1 MLRNY
6 FNIALRNLYRN
17 TGYTLLNGIGLGVGL
32 AVAALIILYIQHEK
46 SHDRWLEGQAEV
58 YRVYRQWGTDEGKS
72 AWTPSP
78 LASAL
83 RMQFSQIRQATQ
95 VNNQGE
101 ALVGVPGT
109 GKALYVKSSVAT
121 DSSFLA
127 VLPLPLRYGDAR
139 TAFQKPYSALLSAE
153 LAAKLFR
160 EADPVGK
167 VLRYNDKTDY
177 QITGVLAA
185 RPAPFHLE
193 AEVYLTDPGVYSQS
207 WQGNGPATY
216 VRLEPGTNLGR
227 LEGQMT
233 GGINAYL
240 QKEQPGQKAGTT
252 HLPNWRLQPLRD
264 IHLYSTRIG
273 GPLPS
278 RGDARSLYILGGVA
292 ALILIIAGINYTNLA
307 TAQAV
312 GRAKEVGIRKVNG
325 AARPQLVGQFLA
337 EAVLQSLVALP
348 LAAGLAMLF
357 LPAFNRMIDR
367 NLVLGLGQWQQIGGY
382 WMALVLG
389 LGLLSGSYPAFF
401 LSAYQPAAVLKG
413 NLHRNRRGGGIRQGL
428 VVTQFA
434 IAITVAI
441 VMVFIY
447 QQVQFMLNQR
457 LGFQPGQVVVI
468 PVNTRETRERMEAL
482 AAQLRQHPRIQDVTY
497 ATSLPGTWHPD
508 NVFGIAGVNQAQS
521 SNLYFTSPDYA
532 RTLGL
537 TLAQGRFFSY
547 RHPADTANAFV
558 VNEAFV
564 QQFGLRQPVG
574 HRMKFSDDPQYGTII
589 GVVKNF
595 HYQGLQRGIR
605 PLVLSAG
612 FRRRGWEPRYA
623 AVRVTAE
630 DLPATLAF
638 LKAQWRQIEPAHPMR
653 YSFLDDTFAR
663 QYDTYSRLG
672 ETMLYATLLTIL
684 IACLGLFGL
693 ASFMAG
699 QRTREI
705 GIRRVLGATEWEIM
719 HLLGRKFVQLVGLAS
734 VLAMPLAFWVAS
746 DWLAGFAYRVRI
758 TAVPFLLASGV
769 ALLVAALTVGF
780 RAYQAALAN
789 PARSLR
795 SD

>member
-1 MLRNY
+1 MLLNY
-6 FNIALRNLYRN
+6 FKIALRNLYRN

-32 AVAALIILYIQHEK
+32 AVAALIILYIQYEK

-58 YRVYRQWGTDEGKS
+58 YRVYRQWGTEAGGS

-83 RMQFSQIRQATQ
+83 RMQFPQVRQATQ

-101 ALVGVPGT
+101 ALVGVPAA
-109 GKALYVKSSVAT
+109 GKALYVKSSAAT
-121 DSSFLA
+121 DSSFLT

-139 TAFQKPYSALLSAE
+139 TALQKPYSALLSAE
-153 LAAKLFR
+153 LAAKLFG

-185 RPAPFHLE
+185 LPAPFHLE
-193 AEVYLTDPGVYSQS
+193 AELYLTDPSVYSQS

-216 VRLEPGTNLGR
+216 VRLRPETHLAR
-227 LEGQMT
+227 LEAQMT

-240 QKEQPGQKAGTT
+240 HKERPGQEAGTND
-252 HLPNWRLQPLRD
+252 LPNWRLQPLRD

-273 GPLPS
+273 GPFPG

-292 ALILIIAGINYTNLA
+292 TLILVIASINYTNLA

-325 AARPQLVGQFLA
+325 AARPQLIGQFLA

-357 LPAFNRMIDR
+357 LPAFNRMVDR
-367 NLVLGLGQWQQIGGY
+367 NLLLGPDQWQQMGGY

-413 NLHRNRRGGGIRQGL
+413 NLRQNSRGGGIRQGL
-428 VVTQFA
+428 VVTQFSIA
-434 IAITVAI
+434 IAVAI

-447 QQVQFMLNQR
+447 QQVHFMLSQR
-457 LGFQPGQVVVI
+457 LGFQPEQVVVI
-468 PVNTRETRERMEAL
+468 PINTGEAGERIEAL
-482 AAQLRQHPRIQDVTY
+482 ASRLRQHPRIQEVTY
-497 ATSLPGTWHPD
+497 ATSLPGTWKPD
-508 NVFGIAGVNQAQS
+508 NVFQIAGVNDAQS

-537 TLAQGRFFSY
+537 ALSRGRFFSY
-547 RHPADTANAFV
+547 QHPADTAHAFV

-574 HRMKFSDDPQYGTII
+574 HQMKFSDDPQYGTII
-589 GVVKNF
+589 GVVKDF
-595 HYQGLQRGIR
+595 HYQGLQRNIR
-605 PLVLSAG
+605 PLVMSAG
-612 FRRRGWEPRYA
+612 FKRQGWQPRYA
-623 AVRVTAE
+623 AIRVSSQ

-693 ASFMAG
+693 ASFVAG

-719 HLLGRKFVQLVGLAS
+719 HLLGRKFVQLVGIAS

-746 DWLAGFAYRVRI
+746 EWLAGFAYRIRI
-758 TAVPFLLASGV
+758 TAVPFLLASGL
-769 ALLVAALTVGF
+769 ALLVAAFTVGF
-780 RAYQAALAN
+780 RAYRAALAN
-789 PARSLR
+789 PVKSLR
-795 SD
+795 SE